1 MTTTTTTNTLPAAK
15 HFTLQQL
22 ADGVYAAI
30 VKEHMGA
37 FSNGGFIDLG
47 ESVLVIDA
55 FLTPQAALELR
66 TLAEAIT
73 GNPVRHMVN
82 THWHGDHVRGNQV
95 YADVS
100 IIATE
105 ITKNLMAEHL
115 PARIAA
121 IKEQAPAQLQAL
133 QDQFDNATDDA
144 QKQAFAAE
152 LTQFH
157 EIASTFDTLKI
168 TVPNVT
174 FENKMTLHG
183 SRRSAELITL
193 GGGHSPSDIFVYLPQ
208 DKIIFMGDLL
218 FVRTHLAFWNAN
230 EREWIEVLEQ
240 IEQFDAD
247 RFVPGHGP
255 LGTIEDVRANKQY
268 LLDLHQLVETH
279 IQNDGT
285 EAGLA
290 DLNIPSAYEDWD
302 FYSMFPGNIQK
313 LFAQLKAQ

>member
-1 MTTTTTTNTLPAAK
+1 MTTTTTKTIPAAK

-22 ADGVYAAI
+22 ADGVYAAY
-30 VKEHMGA
+30 VKENMGA

-66 TLAEAIT
+66 TLAEEIT

-121 IKEQAPAQLQAL
+121 MKEQAPAQLQAL
-133 QDQFDNATDDA
+133 QDQYDNAADEA

-152 LTQFH
+152 LAQFH
-157 EIASTFDTLKI
+157 EVSSTFDTLKI

-218 FVRTHLAFWNAN
+218 FVRNQLAFWNAN
-230 EREWIEVLEQ
+230 EREWIEILGQ
-240 IEQFDAD
+240 IEQFDAEQ
-247 RFVPGHGP
+247 FVPGHGP
-255 LGTIEDVRANKQY
+255 LGTIEDVRSNKQY
-268 LLDLHQLVETH
+268 LGDLLQLVETY
-279 IQNDGT
+279 IANGGT
-285 EAGLA
+285 EEGLA
-290 DLNIPSAYEDWD
+290 DLQVPAAYEAWE
-302 FYSMFPGNIQK
+302 FGSMFPGNVKK
-313 LFAQLKAQ
+313 LYAQLKNN